1 LWCKILYSPLSPGFP
16 AAHLHFSDS
25 VMLSSLSMNGNS
37 LFLYTEEKRGK
48 QLVESTVVGQV
59 TDYSGRDKMIAVK
72 DPHANLNFL
81 YRIDHASGNLDAVA
95 ILYIE
100 DSSFNGKQTLPLGGQ
115 TYKLGRPEDAM
126 LLLKGRAHWIQ
137 DKGSVLAVLV
147 QGAARKNA
155 MVNHRISRERVT
167 EIPHGITTEYLPSA
181 DALLNDA
188 FAPPAGE
195 AAPRAPENA
204 SSGPGKTFG

>member
-1 LWCKILYSPLSPGFP
+1 LWCKISYPPLSPGFP
-16 AAHLHFSDS
+16 ATYLLSDS

-37 LFLYTEEKRGK
+37 VFLYTEEKRGK

-59 TDYSGRDKMIAVK
+59 TDYSGRDKMIVVK

-81 YRIDHASGNLDAVA
+81 YRIDHNSGNLDAVA
-95 ILYIE
+95 LLYI
-100 DSSFNGKQTLPLGGQ
+100 DDASFNGKQTLPLGGQ

-147 QGAARKNA
+147 QGVARKNTI
-155 MVNHRISRERVT
+155 VNHRIPRERVT
-167 EIPHGITTEYLPSA
+167 EIPAGITTEYLVREDAQA
-181 DALLNDA
+181 DADL
-188 FAPPAGE
+188 APPAAAGPAIE
-195 AAPRAPENA
+195 PGAAAPGR
-204 SSGPGKTFG
+204 FG